1 VSGWVDGCSVAK
13 VRLTVATTTRDRRE
27 CVLRAL
33 RSIAPQ
39 LRSGDEL
46 IVVDNGSNDGTDAAV
61 RGWIET
67 HCPEAKLIV
76 EPSGGTSQARNT
88 ALSASSATIVCFLDD
103 DATVDPGW
111 LAAMRTA
118 WERASPQTAAIGG
131 PIRPDWHGG
140 ERPGWLPDHLLWIVT
155 ALDLGPERRLLERQ
169 RIWGANMSLR
179 IDAVRTVGGF
189 DLDLGPRPGV
199 AFGRDEEED
208 LQDRLQAHGFE
219 IWWEPQASVHHHLPA
234 TRLEPAYFKSFMR
247 SQASRQAAKGDI
259 TARRA
264 AYRSART
271 ALRIVLAELH
281 SDAAQSTAARISFSY
296 WASALRV
303 CLRTKV
309 SDRRRLPDHATS
321 TFV

>member
-1 VSGWVDGCSVAK
+1 MQ

-61 RGWIET
+61 RSWIET
-67 HCPEAKLIV
+67 HCPDAKLIV

-88 ALSASSATIVCFLDD
+88 AISASSAPIVCFLDD

-118 WERASPQTAAIGG
+118 WERASPQTAVIGG

-140 ERPGWLPDHLLWIVT
+140 ERPDWLPDHLLWIIT
-155 ALDLGPERRLLERQ
+155 ALDLGPEPRLLERQ

-189 DLDLGPRPGV
+189 DVNLGPRPGV

-208 LQDRLQAHGFE
+208 LQDRLQAGQGLR
-219 IWWEPQASVHHHLPA
+219 PGRRDRLAPLAQRLQPA
-234 TRLEPAYFKSFMR
+234 L
-247 SQASRQAAKGDI
+247 
-259 TARRA
+259 RA
-264 AYRSART
+264 ALDR
-271 ALRIVLAELH
+271 EG
-281 SDAAQSTAARISFSY
+281 AA
-296 WASALRV
+296 
-303 CLRTKV
+303 
-309 SDRRRLPDHATS
+309 
-321 TFV
+321 